1 MGDVAAGHTRR
12 WNSLE
17 LIRGTYGPDYLTADS
32 IDIMFEK
39 TTLLKVSDLQL

>member
-1 MGDVAAGHTRR
+1 MQQQGTLGDGTV
-12 WNSLE
+12 LE